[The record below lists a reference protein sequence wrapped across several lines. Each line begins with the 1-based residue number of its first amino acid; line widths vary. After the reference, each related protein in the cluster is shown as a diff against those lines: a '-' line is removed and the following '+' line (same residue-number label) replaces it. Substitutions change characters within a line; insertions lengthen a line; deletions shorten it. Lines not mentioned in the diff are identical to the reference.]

1 MELIRDKRVKDAMM
15 NSTIQKMFQ
24 RGELRKDHPL
34 QRKPGRWNNG
44 DRDGLVATVLK
55 NEDIDSIK
63 ICEQLTENGV
73 ILWVIDGLQRLTT
86 LNSYYNEGF
95 KLGNGVE
102 FPVVTYQATVRDE
115 DGNVI
120 KDEYGNYAYELV
132 ECDLRGK
139 FFSDLPV
146 ELQERFGNFK
156 IDMVKHLNCTDEEI
170 GYHIRRYNKQKSMN
184 GAENAVT
191 YMDNAAREVKRV
203 TLNNRFFKNDVY
215 SQMERNNGTIERIV
229 MESVMCMFHLD
240 EWKKQSRKM
249 GEFLNRHSGRQEF
262 ERLNDNLNRL
272 EAACG
277 DEIAAVFTSRD
288 SFLWFTLF
296 DRFTAWGVE
305 DRRFAEFAV
314 CFCKGRMA
322 EEKINGESF
331 DQVAR
336 NRSTKDKFVV
346 EKKLEILEGLL
357 REFLKLGC
365 TGKGGADG
373 DEPAAFIAE
382 MLQLDAA
389 EIREDMDFYRES
401 LDDLTTRTIKDGSA
415 LLAEE
420 NRLSLLAMV
429 VYSYRKDVD
438 LDEWLGGYAKT
449 HPSYLADQKRNF
461 LHMKRDFEKS
471 RQQPFGRTK
480 WSSRHRG
487 EISSRQNGETA

>member
-1 MELIRDKRVKDAMM
+1 MELIRDKSVKDAMM

-63 ICEQLTENGV
+63 VCEQLTENGV

-86 LNSYYNEGF
+86 LNSFYNEGF
-95 KLGNGVE
+95 KLGSGVE
-102 FPVVTYQATVRDE
+102 FPVVTYQATIRDRE
-115 DGNVI
+115 GDVVT
-120 KDEYGNYAYELV
+120 DEYGNYVYELV

-139 FFSDLPV
+139 YYSDLPV
-146 ELQERFGNFK
+146 ELQERFRSFK

-191 YMDNAAREVKRV
+191 YMDNVAREVKRI
-203 TLNNRFFKNDVY
+203 TLNNRFFRNDVY

-240 EWKKQSRKM
+240 HWKKQSRKM
-249 GEFLNRHSGRQEF
+249 GEYLNGHSGREEF
-262 ERLNDNLNRL
+262 DRLNDNLNRL

-277 DEIAAVFTSRD
+277 DEIAPVFASRD

-296 DRFTAWGVE
+296 DRFAAWGVE
-305 DRRFAEFAV
+305 DRKFAEFAA
-314 CFCKGRMA
+314 CFCRGNMA
-322 EEKINGESF
+322 GKETGGEAF
-331 DQVAR
+331 DRVAE

-346 EKKLEILEGLL
+346 EKKLEILESLL
-357 REFLKLGC
+357 REFLQNDCVGAAR
-365 TGKGGADG
+365 TNGKD
-373 DEPAAFIAE
+373 AE
-382 MLQLDAA
+382 SFLA
-389 EIREDMDFYRES
+389 ELFHLKTEEIHEDMDFYRDS
-401 LDDLTTRTIKDGSA
+401 LDDLTARTIKEGSG

-429 VYSYRKDVD
+429 VYSYRADVD
-438 LDEWLGGYAKT
+438 LEEWLAGYAERNPT
-449 HPSYLADQKRNF
+449 YDPDQKRNF
-461 LHMKRDFEKS
+461 LHMKSDFEKT
-471 RQQPFGRTK
+471 RQQD
-480 WSSRHRG
+480 
-487 EISSRQNGETA
+487 